1 MKIEEKDDDI
11 TELEKEGILFVYVC
25 MKEWEGKIRVRDRKI
40 EKARDKFI

>member
-25 MKEWEGKIRVRDRKI
+25 MKEWEGKIECET
-40 EKARDKFI
+40 EK